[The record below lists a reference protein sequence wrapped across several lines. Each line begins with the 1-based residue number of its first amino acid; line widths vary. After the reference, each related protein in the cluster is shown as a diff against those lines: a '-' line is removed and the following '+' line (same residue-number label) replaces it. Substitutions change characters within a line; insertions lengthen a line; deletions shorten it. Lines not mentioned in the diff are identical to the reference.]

1 MANWHDESVWR
12 LLDAEGGGVDGVI
25 AAAASADARNASE
38 VARLRKRFD
47 AALVTAA
54 LELTAA
60 RRKARGKFT
69 RADTLWCDVS
79 SVEQASSERVA
90 AWKAARIASVLGS
103 GAAIFDVCCGL
114 GGDAMALVDAGLTVD
129 AIDLEPRRAWMTAKN
144 AQCTARA
151 VAAESLDLAGAFVHA
166 DPARRDERGGHT
178 WNLDHHQPNRAWI
191 EQTLRVARGG
201 AMKFSPGVDR
211 RALQEFALEWEWISD
226 GASLVQAIAWQGEF
240 ALRVGETRA
249 TVIGSRATVVG
260 SRATV
265 IGSRATVIETHATV
279 ANEIGEGH
287 ERTTIRV
294 GGNSGENAITCH
306 AESLVGI
313 PDDARSHRLRIGTQ
327 LRAGEYLSEP
337 IAAVERAQLLTQA
350 TLCSDAREISF
361 GLGLL
366 ASSAPL
372 RAPWFESFEICGEAP
387 VRADALLTALRE
399 HSLSPRS
406 VRVRGAAA
414 DADKLTRALG
424 CTPSGTGVVFIFRS
438 GNSARAV
445 ITRVVGA

>member
-211 RALQEFALEWEWISD
+211 RALPEFALEWEWISD

-249 TVIGSRATVVG
+249 TVIGS
-260 SRATV
+260 
-265 IGSRATVIETHATV
+265 HATV

-399 HSLSPRS
+399 HSLTPRS